1 MPSTYT
7 PVKTKT
13 SMSTIKNVQP
23 LSAEKLFD
31 LLKTE
36 FGNYIDAKLDTN
48 LAIEYAHVY
57 DVINISFPE
66 IIEGT
71 VFTLIVKEN
80 EIELSNNGENTE
92 YNTELL
98 EQHLLD
104 FLNEKSS

>member
-1 MPSTYT
+1 MT
-7 PVKTKT
+7 
-13 SMSTIKNVQP
+13 TIKNVQP
-23 LSAEKLFD
+23 LSAEKLFN

-36 FGNYIDAKLDTN
+36 FGNYIYGKLDTN

-71 VFTLIVKEN
+71 VFTLIVN
-80 EIELSNNGENTE
+80 DIHIESSNNGENAA

-98 EQHLLD
+98 EAHLIE
-104 FLNEKSS
+104 FLNEQCG

>member
-1 MPSTYT
+1 MT
-7 PVKTKT
+7 
-13 SMSTIKNVQP
+13 TIKNVQP
-23 LSAEKLFD
+23 LSAEKLFN

-36 FGNYIDAKLDTN
+36 FGNYIDGKLDTN

-71 VFTLIVKEN
+71 VFTLIVN
-80 EIELSNNGENTE
+80 DIQIELSNNGENAA

-98 EQHLLD
+98 EAHLIE
-104 FLNEKSS
+104 FLNEQCG

>member
-1 MPSTYT
+1 
-7 PVKTKT
+7 
-13 SMSTIKNVQP
+13 
-23 LSAEKLFD
+23 
-31 LLKTE
+31 
-36 FGNYIDAKLDTN
+36 
-48 LAIEYAHVY
+48 
-57 DVINISFPE
+57 VINISFPE